1 MSSLGATLRSLAFL
15 LMLGLLMLAVFTA
28 RALIDGSRSMTESDV
43 AFDRGDLRTS
53 IVHARRAAILYAP
66 GAPHV
71 GRAYERLNAIAVG
84 AEAAGQPKTAFLA
97 WQAVRSAA
105 LETRHVFQPR
115 QTELDRAN
123 LNLARL
129 EAELRGAK
137 ADQIDRLQKQALARF
152 RGDTG
157 AGRLVWTL
165 ALAFGFGLALA
176 GLLLF
181 ALRGITRDGAI
192 VAREARLGALL
203 ALVGAA
209 CWTIAVLKA

>member
-1 MSSLGATLRSLAFL
+1 MSSLGTALRSLSLL
-15 LMLGLLMLAVFTA
+15 LMLGLLVMAAFTA
-28 RALIDGSRSMTESDV
+28 RALIDGARSMAESDA

-71 GRAYERLNAIAVG
+71 ARAYERLNAIALG
-84 AEAAGQPKTAFLA
+84 AEASGQPKTSFLA
-97 WQAVRSAA
+97 WQATRSAA

-115 QTELDRAN
+115 AAELKRAN

-137 ADQIDRLQKQALARF
+137 PDAVDKLQKQALARF
-152 RGDTG
+152 RGDGG
-157 AGRLVWTL
+157 APSLPWTL
-165 ALAFGFGLALA
+165 GLALGFGLALA
-176 GLLLF
+176 GLGLF
-181 ALRGITRDGAI
+181 AGRGITRDGAI